1 MKYQKLWLKIA
12 LDYNKTRVFHIVA
25 MPLSDKT
32 VLIVSWHSARFNP
45 QQYMYRWQADVLEQ
59 EEGAGSVLSHHQ
71 YRPEFD
77 RLNQCP
83 DIGCILKIQPI
94 LKFNFF
100 K

>member
-1 MKYQKLWLKIA
+1 
-12 LDYNKTRVFHIVA
+12 
-25 MPLSDKT
+25 
-32 VLIVSWHSARFNP
+32 
-45 QQYMYRWQADVLEQ
+45 MYRWQADVLEQ

-71 YRPEFD
+71 YRLEFD